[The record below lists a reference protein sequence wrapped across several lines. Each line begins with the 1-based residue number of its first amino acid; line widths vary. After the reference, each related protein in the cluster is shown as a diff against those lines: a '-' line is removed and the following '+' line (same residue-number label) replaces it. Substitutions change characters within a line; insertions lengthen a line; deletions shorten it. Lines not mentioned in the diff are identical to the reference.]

1 MVNSFYRQGNLMY
14 YRSII
19 CIVVHSYCAISNP
32 FYAVR
37 VLALGDK
44 LIINSVYVMLWYV
57 EIIMYGVKTFTY
69 CDENVSRNGQSLSL
83 YDVTILSNALV

>member
-1 MVNSFYRQGNLMY
+1 MQFQ
-14 YRSII
+14 I
-19 CIVVHSYCAISNP
+19 P
-32 FYAVR
+32 FMQFEF
-37 VLALGDK
+37 LALGDK

-57 EIIMYGVKTFTY
+57 KIIMYGGKTFTY

>member
-1 MVNSFYRQGNLMY
+1 MWFTLTVQFQ
-14 YRSII
+14 I
-19 CIVVHSYCAISNP
+19 P
-32 FYAVR
+32 FMQCEF
-37 VLALGDK
+37 LALGDK

-57 EIIMYGVKTFTY
+57 KIIMYGGKTFTY